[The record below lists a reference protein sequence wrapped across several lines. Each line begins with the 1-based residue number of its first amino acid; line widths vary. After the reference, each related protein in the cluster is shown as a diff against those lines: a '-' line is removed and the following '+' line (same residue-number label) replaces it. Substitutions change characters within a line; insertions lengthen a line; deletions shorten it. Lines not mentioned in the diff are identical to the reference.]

1 MKNNN
6 FMNSSTIT
14 NKSNKTITN
23 SKLNKSK
30 IKNNE
35 YNSNTNILIS
45 NTNLKKQLIEELK
58 SLQERVDNMK
68 IENLTIMENYENE
81 INNLIRS
88 NEYFQKI
95 QKISRESNNVE
106 LEKNL
111 DKLKNE
117 IKEKEII
124 INEKDEQIREMKN
137 KIYQLNIL
145 QKQHE
150 QEINE
155 IKENYEKEVELRL
168 QNILLLQNK

>member
-14 NKSNKTITN
+14 NKSNKTN
-23 SKLNKSK
+23 SKHNKSK

-88 NEYFQKI
+88 NEYLQKI
-95 QKISRESNNVE
+95 QKINRESNNVE

-111 DKLKNE
+111 EKLKEE
-117 IKEKEII
+117 IKQKEII

-145 QKQHE
+145 QNQHE

>member
-14 NKSNKTITN
+14 NKSNKTN
-23 SKLNKSK
+23 SKHNKSK
-30 IKNNE
+30 IKNIE

-88 NEYFQKI
+88 NEYLQKI
-95 QKISRESNNVE
+95 QKINRESNNVE

-111 DKLKNE
+111 EKLKEE
-117 IKEKEII
+117 IKQKEII

-145 QKQHE
+145 QNQHE